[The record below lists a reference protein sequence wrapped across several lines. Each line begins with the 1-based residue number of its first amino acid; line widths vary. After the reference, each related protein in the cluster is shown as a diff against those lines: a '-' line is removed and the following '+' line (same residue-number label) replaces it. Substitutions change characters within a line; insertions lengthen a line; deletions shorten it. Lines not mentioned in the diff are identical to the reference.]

1 MDDHGDDFGRWGTDG
16 NATAMRRSEE
26 DWARIAGYIRHA
38 ANKVGPAL
46 PLCLPGEP
54 QECGRSA
61 QQHVLAWSAH
71 LKAVAHHLIEESAP
85 SEARAAHVAGPL
97 YQRRL
102 AELRAQAAPMPASRG

>member
-1 MDDHGDDFGRWGTDG
+1 MDDHGDDFVRWFQDG
-16 NATAMRRSEE
+16 HGGAEKDE
-26 DWARIAGYIRHA
+26 DQWLTIARYVRHA
-38 ANKVGPAL
+38 ANKLGPEL

-71 LKAVAHHLIEESAP
+71 LKAVAHHLIEEAAP
-85 SEARAAHVAGPL
+85 SAARAAHVAGPL

-102 AELRAQAAPMPASRG
+102 GDLRARTPSAHPTH